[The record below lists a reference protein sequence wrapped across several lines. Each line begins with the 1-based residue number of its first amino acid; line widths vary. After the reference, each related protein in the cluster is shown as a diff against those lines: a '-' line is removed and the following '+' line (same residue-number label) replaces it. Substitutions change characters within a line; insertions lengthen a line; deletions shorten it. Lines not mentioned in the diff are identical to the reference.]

1 MQSIYRK
8 QPQSEKAFKLQLPSS
23 VDDPASLGSEDIG
36 KPENISAPESSPDPE
51 SETFEDA
58 QETILLPGN
67 VWDEHS
73 KHIFVISEAGKP
85 IYSLH
90 GEEEYLVSLGGIMQA
105 LVSFV
110 ADTGDAIRSIR
121 AGHTQIVFLVKS
133 PLILVAVS
141 RAGLSAAQLTVQLT
155 YIHNQILST
164 LTAAQLERIFVQR
177 RNYDLRRMLQGSE
190 RLMTHLSEAM
200 DSDPS
205 FLLSAVRCLPLAA
218 SVRDNV
224 SESIIR
230 FAGKVPDVVFG
241 ILIAEN
247 QLVTLVRMKKYFIH
261 PADLHLVFN
270 LINSTESFKHSESWT
285 PICLPKF
292 DSGGFLHAHVS
303 YLTDD
308 SPACLLLLTLDRNAF
323 FDLSAARG
331 KIIERMERHGS
342 ISAIQTAIANS
353 RYTTQAIELPEMR
366 HFLYKSRTSAQF
378 TSPEFA
384 VCYQAEEERR
394 RLCGVYL
401 ALQVFL
407 MIFLIWMLHMIW
419 LSRIAFTLCLGLS
432 SFSIFPPLMKLCLG
446 GSHRWGSLISIL
458 GKASKKNIV
467 FFGRSLTNFCLPT
480 HPPQGFCEIWENER

>member
-1 MQSIYRK
+1 M
-8 QPQSEKAFKLQLPSS
+8 
-23 VDDPASLGSEDIG
+23 G
-36 KPENISAPESSPDPE
+36 
-51 SETFEDA
+51 
-58 QETILLPGN
+58 
-67 VWDEHS
+67 
-73 KHIFVISEAGKP
+73 
-85 IYSLH
+85 
-90 GEEEYLVSLGGIMQA
+90 
-105 LVSFV
+105 
-110 ADTGDAIRSIR
+110 
-121 AGHTQIVFLVKS
+121 
-133 PLILVAVS
+133 
-141 RAGLSAAQLTVQLT
+141 TVQLT

-190 RLMTHLSEAM
+190 RLMTHLSQAM

-205 FLLSAVRCLPLAA
+205 FLLSAVRCLPLTAT
-218 SVRDNV
+218 VRDNV

-308 SPACLLLLTLDRNAF
+308 SPACLLLVTTDRNAF

-331 KIIERMERHGS
+331 KIVERMERHGS
-342 ISAIQTAIANS
+342 ITAIQTAITNS
-353 RYTTQAIELPEMR
+353 RYSTQAIELPELR

-378 TSPEFA
+378 TSPVYA
-384 VCYQAEEERR
+384 PCYNLPEARR
-394 RLCGVYL
+394 RLGGVYL
-401 ALQVFL
+401 AIQNRFL
-407 MIFLIWMLHMIW
+407 SASQPLKLVHHCSRHEVVLGW
-419 LSRIAFTLCLGLS
+419 LTQSFELYATFSPTTSKLAVITSVNKLLRWVKKEEEKMFILS
-432 SFSIFPPLMKLCLG
+432 
-446 GSHRWGSLISIL
+446 
-458 GKASKKNIV
+458 
-467 FFGRSLTNFCLPT
+467 
-480 HPPQGFCEIWENER
+480 